1 VTGPDPADT
10 PERLAGFAALA
21 VRVAANVQP
30 GQLVAVDA
38 AIEQHALAR
47 AVVREAYAAG
57 ARFVDVWYH
66 DGHNKLARLEHAPL
80 DSLSWTP
87 EWLDVRA
94 DALAAEHGALISL
107 RGSPAPNLLG
117 GVPVERAGLDFMP
130 KLSSMAR
137 AQRDELINWGLM
149 PAPTPGWA
157 EAVYGEPDLERLWR
171 DIEFVTRL
179 DEADPVAAW
188 KARQGELG
196 ERAALL
202 SERRLDAVRFRGP
215 GTDLTVGLLEQGRWC
230 TASSRTR
237 FGVDYLANLPSEEV
251 FTTPDFRRTEGHV
264 SSTRPLAL
272 QGSVVE
278 GLRLRFEQGICVEVK
293 ADRGAD
299 VVRGEMAVDTGAKRV
314 GEVALVDA
322 GSRIG
327 KLGRTF
333 YETLLDENATCHM
346 AYGSGVADALPGSLE
361 MSSEEREAR
370 GFNVSRRHS
379 DLMIG
384 GPEVEVDGIE
394 RGGAAVPLLRGD
406 EWQLR

>member
-1 VTGPDPADT
+1 VTEPDPADT
-10 PERLAGFAALA
+10 PERLARFAALA

-38 AIEQHALAR
+38 AIEQHAAAR
-47 AVVREAYAAG
+47 AIVREAYAAG

-66 DGHNKLARLEHAPL
+66 DGQNKLARLEHAPR
-80 DSLSWTP
+80 DSLTFTP
-87 EWLDVRA
+87 EWLDSRA

-117 GVPVERAGLDFMP
+117 GVPAERAGLDFMP
-130 KLSSMAR
+130 KISAMGR
-137 AQRDELINWGLM
+137 AQREEEINWGLM

-157 EAVYGEPDLERLWR
+157 EAVYGEPDLDRLWR

-179 DEADPVAAW
+179 DAADPAAAW
-188 KARQGELG
+188 RARQAELG

-202 SERRLDAVRFRGP
+202 TDRRFDAVRFRGP
-215 GTDLTVGLLEQGRWC
+215 GTHLLIGLLEQGRWC

-251 FTTPDFRRTEGHV
+251 FTTPDFRRTEGTV
-264 SSTRPLAL
+264 RSTRPLAL
-272 QGSVVE
+272 QGAVVE
-278 GLRLRFEQGICVEVK
+278 GLALRFEGGVCVEVR

-299 VVRGEMAVDTGAKRV
+299 VVRGEMAVDEGARRL

-327 KLGRTF
+327 QLGRTF
-333 YETLLDENATCHM
+333 YETLLDENASCHM
-346 AYGSGVADALPGSLE
+346 AYGSGVADALPGALE
-361 MSSEEREAR
+361 LSPAEKLAH

-384 GPEVEVDGIE
+384 GPEVEVDGID
-394 RGGAAVPLLRGD
+394 RGGTAVPLLRGD